1 MQLQNTLEIENI
13 NLYERSTPIK
23 VAKGEVTASQD
34 MQDGLQCLNLKK
46 KNQRQY
52 LGMKKAWLTNC
63 TNGIDRSGF

>member
-34 MQDGLQCLNLKK
+34 MQDGPQCLNLKK
-46 KNQRQY
+46 KNKTILRYEESMAYQLYQRY
-52 LGMKKAWLTNC
+52 
-63 TNGIDRSGF
+63 R